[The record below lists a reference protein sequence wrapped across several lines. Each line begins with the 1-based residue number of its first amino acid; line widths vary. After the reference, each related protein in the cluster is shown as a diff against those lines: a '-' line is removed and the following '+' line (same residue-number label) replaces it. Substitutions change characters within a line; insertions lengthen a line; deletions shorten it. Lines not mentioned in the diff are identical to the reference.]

1 MGADK
6 IATKAS
12 TETKIIFKMSIFLL
26 KNDSIFFFI
35 FTMFMTNK
43 AWATISK
50 IIKPKSMNRLK
61 NLYKSVSKLIPRN
74 IECEIKNIADPTP
87 NNKKCLF
94 LLVPSLIA

>member
-26 KNDSIFFFI
+26 KNNSIFFFI

-61 NLYKSVSKLIPRN
+61 NLYKSASKLIPRN
-74 IECEIKNIADPTP
+74 IECKIKNKAEP
-87 NNKKCLF
+87 NQTIRSVCF
-94 LLVPSLIA
+94 Y